1 MLMPVPHTSP
11 GIQRTLLRNDVYVH
25 LRDEILRGA
34 IAPGEQL
41 REVDI
46 ERATGA
52 SRTPVREA
60 INRLKSDGF
69 VTVLPQRETR
79 VRKIDPVGLGQAL
92 AVERHVVES
101 VVPVVVP
108 RLTDR
113 DLALVRAHRDVVAA
127 DPENEVE
134 VLWSGESF
142 AGVSGML
149 LRAYGN
155 RTLLRAARAIN
166 TQLRWAVGADRR
178 LARLLMAGPSLLDDF
193 LLVCERRDS
202 EGVLAVIARYC
213 GESVEPYLA
222 ALDREALQPDSICVP
237 RDASCEPAVK
247 RGLLREQVHAAMLDA
262 IARGHFT
269 AGERLREEEL
279 MEWLGV
285 SRTPLR
291 EALITLEQVGL
302 VESLPGRFTRVAP
315 VDRAAMVDAF
325 RAMSVFGALSVRL
338 GMSALTQAEL
348 ADLDASIEQLAE
360 AAGRGNV
367 TEALLAT
374 NDVVHTITRASGNRT
389 LEIIEERVVPR
400 LFKRVELDPPL
411 DLQLLVAEVRTMR
424 RAIADGDVDAAEEAV
439 AALYEPRAFTAP
451 AVTPSSPPSRP

>member
-1 MLMPVPHTSP
+1 MPVPHTSP
-11 GIQRTLLRNDVYVH
+11 RIQRTLLRNDVYVH

-41 REVDI
+41 READI

-60 INRLKSDGF
+60 INRLKADGF
-69 VTVLPQRETR
+69 VDVLPQRETR
-79 VRKIDPVGLGQAL
+79 VRKIEPSLLGEAL
-92 AVERHVVES
+92 TVERYIVES
-101 VVPVVVP
+101 VIPAAVP
-108 RLTDR
+108 RLTER
-113 DLALVRAHRDVVAA
+113 DLGLVRAYRDAVVA
-127 DPENEVE
+127 DPSAEVE
-134 VLWSGESF
+134 LLWSGESF

-178 LARLLMAGPSLLDDF
+178 LARLLLARAGLLDE
-193 LLVCERRDS
+193 LVLACERRDPD
-202 EGVLAVIARYC
+202 GVLRVVGQYCDEAVA
-213 GESVEPYLA
+213 PYL
-222 ALDREALQPDSICVP
+222 EALQRESQQPDSIC
-237 RDASCEPAVK
+237 ASSDRMVEPAVK

-262 IARGHFT
+262 IARGQF
-269 AGERLREEEL
+269 ASGERLREEEL

-302 VESLPGRFTRVAP
+302 VESLPGRFTRVTP
-315 VDRAAMVDAF
+315 VDRGTMVDAF
-325 RAMSVFGALSVRL
+325 QAMTVFGALSVRL
-338 GMSALTQAEL
+338 GMPRLDESHL
-348 ADLDASIEQLAE
+348 ACLDASIIALA
-360 AAGRGNV
+360 AAAESGNV

-374 NDVVHTITRASGNRT
+374 NDFVRTVTRAAGNRT

-411 DLQLLVAEVRTMR
+411 DLPLLLAEVRALR
-424 RAIADGDVDAAEEAV
+424 RAIADGEVDAAEVAV
-439 AALYEPRAFTAP
+439 AALYEPRAFMAP
-451 AVTPSSPPSRP
+451 PLTPSSTPSRP